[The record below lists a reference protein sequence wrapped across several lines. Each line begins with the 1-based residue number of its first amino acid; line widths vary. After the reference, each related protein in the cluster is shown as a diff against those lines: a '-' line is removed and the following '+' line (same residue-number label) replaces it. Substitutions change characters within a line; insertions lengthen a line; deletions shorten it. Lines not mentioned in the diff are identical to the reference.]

1 MKAYIYKI
9 YDNTN
14 GNVYY
19 GSTKQLL
26 CKRIAGHRADYKKYL
41 NEKFAY
47 VKSFDILKNN
57 DYSYCVVEEVEYE
70 NKWELLN
77 KERYYIENNKCINKC
92 IPNRTNKEYKED
104 NKEKIKEYYED
115 NKETLKE
122 YQKIYQQD
130 NKEIIKEYKKEYYEN
145 NKEILSE
152 KNKIYR
158 ESNKEIINQ
167 KQKEKITCE
176 CGCEITKSNLIRH
189 KKTKKHLLFLETLQ

>member
-70 NKWELLN
+70 NKWELL
-77 KERYYIENNKCINKC
+77 
-92 IPNRTNKEYKED
+92 
-104 NKEKIKEYYED
+104 
-115 NKETLKE
+115 
-122 YQKIYQQD
+122 D